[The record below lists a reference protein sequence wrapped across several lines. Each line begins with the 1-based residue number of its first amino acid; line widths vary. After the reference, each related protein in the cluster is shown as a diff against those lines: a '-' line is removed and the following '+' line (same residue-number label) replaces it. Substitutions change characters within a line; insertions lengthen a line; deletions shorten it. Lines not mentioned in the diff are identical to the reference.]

1 MAAEDSTA
9 VEEGTTAVGAVEG
22 TTAEVVDTTTVEEVT
37 TAAGATTADI
47 TAATAAI
54 GDTRVSDLRLDT
66 GLVGG
71 SVLVSVGEDIGR
83 RIHMVTVAGGRSLT
97 IRTITLI
104 PTTTLLRV
112 TCPANRTFPT
122 GRTFPTRAVT
132 IRMLTLR

>member
-1 MAAEDSTA
+1 

-47 TAATAAI
+47 TAATAVIMAATAAI